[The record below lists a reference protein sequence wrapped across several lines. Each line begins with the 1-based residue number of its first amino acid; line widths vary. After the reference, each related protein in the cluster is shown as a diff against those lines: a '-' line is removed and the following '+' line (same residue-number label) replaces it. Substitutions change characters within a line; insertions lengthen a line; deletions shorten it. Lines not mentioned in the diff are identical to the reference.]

1 MIKKKKKKT
10 GLGRGISALIPD
22 LDMGSPEGRPDFFM
36 CPVGDIAPNRY
47 QPRTA
52 FSQEEL
58 DRLRDSIAQQGV
70 LQPLLVRHMDGAYEL
85 IAGERRLRAA
95 KAANLSQVPVV
106 VKDLTDEQVLEVSII
121 ENIQRENLN
130 VLEEAEAYFRLID
143 QFGYTQQKVAKKIG
157 KNRSTIANLLRLRSL
172 PDPIKESLI
181 NEDISMGHARALLG
195 GGSQENQLVLF
206 NQVLSRQLSVRET
219 ERLVNQSKQEPK
231 KKNPPISL
239 AEKKVLEDASTLISQ
254 RMNSSVN
261 IKMKGADAGRIE
273 INFKSQMEFQRLV
286 ELLSRVS

>member
-1 MIKKKKKKT
+1 MMKKKKKNT

-22 LDMGSPEGRPDFFM
+22 LDLETPENKSEFFM
-36 CPVGDIAPNRY
+36 CPVEEISPNRY

-70 LQPLLVRHMDGAYEL
+70 LQPLLVRNMDGAYEL

-95 KAANLSQVPVV
+95 KAAKLPHVPVV

-130 VLEEAEAYFRLID
+130 VLEEAEAYYRLID
-143 QFGYTQQKVAKKIG
+143 EFGYTQHKVAKKIG

-172 PDPIKESLI
+172 PQPIKESLI
-181 NEDISMGHARALLG
+181 AEDITMGHARALLG
-195 GGSQENQLVLF
+195 GPSEAEQLRLF
-206 NQVLSRQLSVRET
+206 KEVTDRKLSVRET
-219 ERLVNQSKQEPK
+219 ERLVNRAKETPK
-231 KKNPPISL
+231 PKGPELS
-239 AEKKVLEDASTLISQ
+239 AEDKAALEQTSSRIAQQI
-254 RMNSSVN
+254 NSNVS
-261 IKMKGADAGRIE
+261 IRMKGEQGRIE
-273 INFKSQMEFQRLV
+273 IKFATHSEFQRLV
-286 ELLSRVS
+286 ELLSNIS

>member
-22 LDMGSPEGRPDFFM
+22 IDMGIPEGNPDFFM
-36 CPVGDIAPNRY
+36 CAVEDITPNRY

-70 LQPLLVRHMDGAYEL
+70 LQPLLVRHMDGGYEL

-95 KAANLSQVPVV
+95 KAANLAQVPVV

-143 QFGYTQQKVAKKIG
+143 EFGYTQHKVAKKIG

-172 PDPIKESLI
+172 PDPIKKSLI
-181 NEDISMGHARALLG
+181 DEDISMGHARALLG
-195 GGSQENQLVLF
+195 GGSEENQLVLF
-206 NQVLSRQLSVRET
+206 NQVLSRHLSVRET
-219 ERLVNQSKQEPK
+219 ERLVNQAKQEPK
-231 KKNPPISL
+231 QKNAPLSL
-239 AEKKVLEDASTLISQ
+239 AEKRVLEEASSLISQ
-254 RMNSSVN
+254 RMHSKVN

-273 INFKSQMEFQRLV
+273 INFKSQTEFQRLV

>member
-1 MIKKKKKKT
+1 MMKKKKKNT

-22 LDMGSPEGRPDFFM
+22 LDMGTPETDSEFFM
-36 CPVGDIAPNRY
+36 CSVEEISPNRY

-95 KAANLSQVPVV
+95 KAANLAHVPVV

-130 VLEEAEAYFRLID
+130 VLEEAEAYYRLID
-143 QFGYTQQKVAKKIG
+143 EFGYTQHKVAKKIG

-172 PDPIKESLI
+172 PQAIKDSLI
-181 NEDISMGHARALLG
+181 GEEITMGHARALLG
-195 GGSQENQLVLF
+195 GANEEEQLRLF
-206 NQVLSRQLSVRET
+206 EQVVNRKLSVRET
-219 ERLVNQSKQEPK
+219 ERLVNQAKQVPKPKGPELSAEDKAALEVASHQIAKQINSKVR
-231 KKNPPISL
+231 I
-239 AEKKVLEDASTLISQ
+239 
-254 RMNSSVN
+254 R
-261 IKMKGADAGRIE
+261 MKGDQGRIE
-273 INFKSQMEFQRLV
+273 INFKTQGEFQRLV
-286 ELLSRVS
+286 ELLSRIS